1 MATVTA
7 CLQSDG
13 YEWVISLKY
22 GILLLGQKS
31 CIQDIKVRVY
41 WLSKSIPQNLK
52 IFDIWGTQK
61 PTGAKFWEFDFFISK
76 DKVIQ
81 ILPEQILTCG
91 HIIFIHK
98 SYIEIVDKIIYYSK
112 NQAKVKF
119 HIFLRSSILL
129 LLQVDPYSFQAS

>member
-98 SYIEIVDKIIYYSK
+98 SYIEIVDKIIFIIPKTKQKWNFTFFWEAVSY
-112 NQAKVKF
+112 F
-119 HIFLRSSILL
+119 CFR
-129 LLQVDPYSFQAS
+129 